1 MPLLHAVTPWRCA
14 HVRSPPP
21 CALSRCLIHVIQ
33 MHRGWSGYIG
43 RWGLFDG
50 DGAETNAWDGARL
63 FKNNGDGT
71 FEQVSAPLL
80 HTSSLGLLTSRLLVL
95 AV

>member
-1 MPLLHAVTPWRCA
+1 MQRRIGPHWRAICQSERASVHAVTPWRCA
-14 HVRSPPP
+14 HVRSPPL

-50 DGAETNAWDGARL
+50 DGAETKAWDGARL

-71 FEQVSAPLL
+71 FEQVSAPI
-80 HTSSLGLLTSRLLVL
+80 
-95 AV
+95 